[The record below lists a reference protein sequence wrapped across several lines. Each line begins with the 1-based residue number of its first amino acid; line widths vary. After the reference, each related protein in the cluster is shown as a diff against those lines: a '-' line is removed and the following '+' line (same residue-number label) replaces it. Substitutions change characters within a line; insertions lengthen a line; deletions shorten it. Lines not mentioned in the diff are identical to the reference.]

1 MARMNYSRPNGG
13 YERQA
18 WARPYDGAWLKRR
31 NTSTKQKLKEHAT
44 HQADVRPHN
53 RGWALWCC
61 ECNCNIRYLTGD
73 EIKAYQTTK
82 N

>member
-18 WARPYDGAWLKRR
+18 WDRPYDGAWLKRR
-31 NTSTKQKLKEHAT
+31 NTSTKQRLKEHAT
-44 HQADVRPHN
+44 HQADVRPHI
-53 RGWALWCC
+53 RGRALWCC

>member
-18 WARPYDGAWLKRR
+18 WDRPYDGAWLRRR

-44 HQADVRPHN
+44 HRADVRPHN
-53 RGWALWCC
+53 RGLSLWCC
-61 ECNCNIRYLTGD
+61 ERNCNIKYLTTD
-73 EIKAYQTTK
+73 EIKAYQTMK